1 MSFKVSE
8 IFAQKLSEIQSRV
21 PVNIKRAEAEIPFD
35 EYLEAAALDNSKNIY
50 SNTDSSVM
58 GTIMESVGKAVRKAI
73 DKTGKDRSYDVM
85 RAMLSRANSNAVIP
99 ENTEELMRT
108 IEENIQ
114 AASLKYGVD
123 PNLIKAVI
131 RVESNFNPRV
141 ISRTGAQGL
150 MQLMPDTAD
159 GLGVTDPWDIAQNID
174 GGVRYLKDQLVR
186 FNGDYKLA
194 LAAYNA
200 GPNSVIKY
208 NGIPPYNETQ
218 NYVVKVMQYLNLFS
232 QTGDASY

>member
-1 MSFKVSE
+1 VNFVSFKVSE

-21 PVNIKRAEAEIPFD
+21 PINITKAKAEIPFE
-35 EYLEAAALDNSKNIY
+35 EYLEAATLDNSNNIN
-50 SNTDSSVM
+50 SFVIDTVIETA
-58 GTIMESVGKAVRKAI
+58 GKAI
-73 DKTGKDRSYDVM
+73 DKAGNDRSYDLM
-85 RAMLSRANSNAVIP
+85 RAMLSRANSSAVIP
-99 ENTEELMRT
+99 KNSEELMKT
-108 IEENIQ
+108 IEMNIKE
-114 AASLKYGVD
+114 ASLKYGVD

-150 MQLMPDTAD
+150 MQLMPGTAD

-174 GGVRYLKDQLVR
+174 GGVRYLKDQLIR

-208 NGIPPYNETQ
+208 NGIPPYTETQ
-218 NYVVKVMQYLNLFS
+218 NYVVQVMKYFNLFS
-232 QTGDASY
+232 QDSGISY

>member
-1 MSFKVSE
+1 MNFVSFKVSE

-21 PVNIKRAEAEIPFD
+21 PINITKAKAEIPFE
-35 EYLEAAALDNSKNIY
+35 EYLEAATLDNSNNIN
-50 SNTDSSVM
+50 SFVIDTVIETA
-58 GTIMESVGKAVRKAI
+58 GKAI
-73 DKTGKDRSYDVM
+73 DKAGNDRSYDLM
-85 RAMLSRANSNAVIP
+85 RAMLSRANSSAVIP
-99 ENTEELMRT
+99 KNSEELMKT
-108 IEENIQ
+108 IEMNIKE
-114 AASLKYGVD
+114 ASLKYGVD

-150 MQLMPDTAD
+150 MQLMPGTAD

-174 GGVRYLKDQLVR
+174 GGVRYLKDQLIR

-208 NGIPPYNETQ
+208 NGIPPYTETQ
-218 NYVVKVMQYLNLFS
+218 NYVVQVMKYFNLFS
-232 QTGDASY
+232 QDSGISY

>member
-1 MSFKVSE
+1 VSFKVSE

-21 PVNIKRAEAEIPFD
+21 PINITKAKAEIPFE
-35 EYLEAAALDNSKNIY
+35 EYLEAATLDNSNNIN
-50 SNTDSSVM
+50 SFVIDTVIETA
-58 GTIMESVGKAVRKAI
+58 GKAI
-73 DKTGKDRSYDVM
+73 DKAGNDRSYDLM
-85 RAMLSRANSNAVIP
+85 RAMLSRANSSAVIP
-99 ENTEELMRT
+99 KNSEELMKT
-108 IEENIQ
+108 IEMNIKE
-114 AASLKYGVD
+114 ASLKYGVD

-150 MQLMPDTAD
+150 MQLMPGTAD

-174 GGVRYLKDQLVR
+174 GGVRYLKDQLIR

-208 NGIPPYNETQ
+208 NGIPPYTETQ
-218 NYVVKVMQYLNLFS
+218 NYVVQVMKYFNLFS
-232 QTGDASY
+232 QDSGISY

>member
-1 MSFKVSE
+1 VSFKVSE

-21 PVNIKRAEAEIPFD
+21 PINIKKAEAEIPFD
-35 EYLEAAALDNSKNIY
+35 EYLEAAALDNSENI
-50 SNTDSSVM
+50 DSSIDYSVRK
-58 GTIMESVGKAVRKAI
+58 TVMESIGKAIGKAI
-73 DKTGKDRSYDVM
+73 DKTGNDRSHDVM

-99 ENTEELMRT
+99 ENTEELMRA
-108 IEENIQ
+108 IDENIQ

-174 GGVRYLKDQLVR
+174 GGVRYLKDQLIR
-186 FNGDYKLA
+186 FNGNYKLA

-208 NGIPPYNETQ
+208 NGIPPYAETQ
-218 NYVVKVMQYLNLFS
+218 NYVAKVMQYLNLFS
-232 QTGDASY
+232 QTGDISY

>member
-21 PVNIKRAEAEIPFD
+21 PINITKAKAEIPFE
-35 EYLEAAALDNSKNIY
+35 EYLEAATLDNSNNIN
-50 SNTDSSVM
+50 SFVIDTVIETA
-58 GTIMESVGKAVRKAI
+58 GKAI
-73 DKTGKDRSYDVM
+73 DKAGNDRSYDLM
-85 RAMLSRANSNAVIP
+85 RAMLSRANSSAVIP
-99 ENTEELMRT
+99 KNSEELMKT
-108 IEENIQ
+108 IEMNIKE
-114 AASLKYGVD
+114 ASLKYGVD

-150 MQLMPDTAD
+150 MQLMPGTAD

-174 GGVRYLKDQLVR
+174 GGVRYLKDQLIR

-208 NGIPPYNETQ
+208 NGIPPYTETQ
-218 NYVVKVMQYLNLFS
+218 NYVVQVMKYFNLFS
-232 QTGDASY
+232 QDSGISY